1 MKAQQLKVA
10 TSADRS
16 FSVRR
21 DQVPYVNNRWHYH
34 SEVELIHFRY
44 GEGMQFV
51 GDSMMRFTAGDVV
64 LIGSNLPHY
73 WRFDEVYFDE
83 KAMMDSQTAAGFK
96 ADVTVTHF
104 KDNFWGPA
112 FLDLPENTN
121 IKSLLTKAK
130 RGIKVGGVARHKVAQ
145 LLSQLTQADGTFRIL
160 LLIEALSEIAD
171 CGELEALSSL
181 GFDPQVLEAD
191 NERVN
196 AVCTYT
202 QNNLH
207 RRILLKEIAEVANI
221 SEHAFC
227 RFFKSQT
234 GKTYTQYLIELRV
247 GYACRLLIENRLE
260 LRQLCYE
267 SGFSNLASFRKYFTM
282 ITGKS
287 PANYQQ
293 EFTMD

>member
-10 TSADRS
+10 NGADHS
-16 FSVRR
+16 FSVRH
-21 DQVPYVNNRWHYH
+21 DEVPYVNNRWHYH

-51 GDSMMRFTAGDVV
+51 GDSIMRFKAGDVV

-73 WRFDEVYFDE
+73 WRFDEEYFDE
-83 KAMMDSQTAAGFK
+83 KAVMDIHTAAAFK

-121 IKSLLTKAK
+121 IKNLLHKAK
-130 RGIKVGGVARHKVAQ
+130 RGITIGGVTRHKVAQ
-145 LLSQLTQADGTFRIL
+145 LLSRLTQADGTKRIL
-160 LLIEALSEIAD
+160 LLIEALTAIAD
-171 CGELEALSSL
+171 CRELETLSSI
-181 GFDPQVLEAD
+181 GFDPLILEAN
-191 NERVN
+191 NERIQ
-196 AVCTYT
+196 AVCMYT
-202 QNNLH
+202 QNNLY
-207 RRILLKEIAEVANI
+207 RKIQLKEIAEVANI
-221 SEHAFC
+221 SENSFC

-234 GKTYTQYLIELRV
+234 GKTYTRYLIELRV
-247 GYACRLLIENRLE
+247 GHACRLLIENRLE

-282 ITGKS
+282 ITGES
-287 PANYQQ
+287 PTSYQRT
-293 EFTMD
+293 FTMD